1 MLSTFTPRS
10 SQAYMTRLIAR
21 TPARWPKL
29 TLLPWSFAQRPLPSM
44 MIPTWCGI
52 PRELFS
58 TRGAGRSSDLHHLGF
73 FRPRDVLDAADVGV
87 GDLLQ
92 ALQRPFCL
100 VLGDLAL
107 LLHPLHPV
115 DLVAADVADRDARL
129 LGFLPDHLHVVP
141 PALLGEGRDGNP

>member
-29 TLLPWSFAQRPLPSM
+29 TLFPWSFAQRPLPSM

-58 TRGAGRSSDLHHLGF
+58 TRGDGRSSDLHHLGF
-73 FRPRDVLDAADVGV
+73 FRSGDVLDAADVGI

-92 ALQRPFCL
+92 ALQRALGL
-100 VLGDLAL
+100 VLGDVAL
-107 LLHPLHPV
+107 LLHPLHPM
-115 DLVAADVADRDARL
+115 DLVAADVADRDARILGL
-129 LGFLPDHLHVVP
+129 LADQLHVIP
-141 PALLGEGRDGNP
+141 PA